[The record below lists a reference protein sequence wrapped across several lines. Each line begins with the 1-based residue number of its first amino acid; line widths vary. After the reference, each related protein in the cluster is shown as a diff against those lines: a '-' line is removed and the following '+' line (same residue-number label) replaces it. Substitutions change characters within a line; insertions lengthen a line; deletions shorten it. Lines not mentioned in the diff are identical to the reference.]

1 MTTLNAAPR
10 SKPAAGQWLIL
21 GALAAAVATAAVL
34 IVLAIAIATWPDIA
48 LFKPLDSYARAALFT
63 IIPAFAATGLLA
75 WLAARRADPVRTF
88 VRIAA
93 VVLLLSFIPDYL
105 LPVPDKTFLASSVAA
120 FLHVVAAAAIVAVL
134 VGGYRRL
141 INRG

>member
-1 MTTLNAAPR
+1 MTTLKANSRSAP
-10 SKPAAGQWLIL
+10 AIGQWLVL

-34 IVLAIAIATWPDIA
+34 IFLTIAIAIWPDIA

-63 IIPAFAATGLLA
+63 IIPAFAATGLFA
-75 WLAARRADPVRTF
+75 WLAARRADPVRAF
-88 VRIAA
+88 LRIAA

-105 LPVPDKTFLASSVAA
+105 LPVPDKTFLASTVAA
-120 FLHVVAAAAIVAVL
+120 FLHVVAAVAIVGVL

-141 INRG
+141 S

>member
-1 MTTLNAAPR
+1 MTTLNAGPR
-10 SKPAAGQWLIL
+10 SKPAANQWLIL
-21 GALAAAVATAAVL
+21 GALAAVVATAAVL
-34 IVLAIAIATWPDIA
+34 IVQAIAIAIWPDIA

-141 INRG
+141 INHG